1 VLISRPDSA
10 NRGRLM
16 KAPILLAL
24 AGLMVSTVQAA
35 ESEKLMLACKGTSAV
50 KGLNTHSEQIN
61 IGVLVDLQK
70 KKVIGLS
77 NSPVAIT
84 NVNETIISFSGSDR
98 AGV

>member
-1 VLISRPDSA
+1 
-10 NRGRLM
+10 M

-50 KGLNTHSEQIN
+50 QSVNTHSEQIN

-70 KKVIGLS
+70 KKGHWVK
-77 NSPVAIT
+77 
-84 NVNETIISFSGSDR
+84 
-98 AGV
+98 